1 MNKRKTS
8 SVSQGLYQQGNS
20 ETLVRNRCFS
30 SMLGFLLVLVCVVVS
45 SGKGSGGA
53 GSCASGVPALLASS
67 RADYRRKCIH
77 THTRYCASINSTY
90 TCDIGLFFWRS
101 VVQRSGSALRPWSR
115 CRSYSHGA
123 AVSGTGKKHAG
134 EGFVRPGEMARGMH
148 CSLLYDMICCDV
160 I

>member
-30 SMLGFLLVLVCVVVS
+30 SMLVFLLVLVCVVVS

-53 GSCASGVPALLASS
+53 GGLLRFWSSGAACFESS
-67 RADYRRKCIH
+67 RLQAQVYTH
-77 THTRYCASINSTY
+77 THTHTHTNYCASINSTY

-115 CRSYSHGA
+115 CRCYSHWRCCEWNRKE
-123 AVSGTGKKHAG
+123 TC
-134 EGFVRPGEMARGMH
+134 RGG
-148 CSLLYDMICCDV
+148 IR
-160 I
+160 